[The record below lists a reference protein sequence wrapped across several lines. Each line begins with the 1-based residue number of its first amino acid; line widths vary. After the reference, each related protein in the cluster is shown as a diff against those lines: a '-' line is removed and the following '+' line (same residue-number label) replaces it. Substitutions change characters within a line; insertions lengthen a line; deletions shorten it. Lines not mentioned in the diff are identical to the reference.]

1 VDGSAPG
8 SDAGNSVL
16 EAVLTAYRR
25 VLDDPDVALDDD
37 FFELGGDSFQAM
49 DIIAALEETTG
60 KRLSPGVIFAFPTA
74 TELAKAIMKA
84 ADASS

>member
-1 VDGSAPG
+1 MDDSAARSG
-8 SDAGNSVL
+8 AGNSVL
-16 EAVLTAYRR
+16 ATVLATYRR
-25 VLDDPDVALDDD
+25 VLDDPDVAPDDD